1 MRPFTSFVQKVH
13 LKAKHYGFL
22 NFVLINFIVRAVQCT
37 KSFNIVLV
45 LLLKIWKNPLKSV
58 HEIFCNAELCGIL
71 KIKRIISWN
80 YDGIKNFHLAIPE
93 RIWPHFDKQSGT
105 AGAASSLSRQEIKRT
120 SFSNEVNDVD
130 ARVKFSRISYSL
142 IISLQIFFFIQ

>member
-1 MRPFTSFVQKVH
+1 MKLYLSSLSPFQLIFQKLH
-13 LKAKHYGFL
+13 FTAKIYCSHFYVNQLFCAYPKLHKKSNFL
-22 NFVLINFIVRAVQCT
+22 F
-37 KSFNIVLV
+37 V

-93 RIWPHFDKQSGT
+93 RIWLHFDKQSGT

-120 SFSNEVNDVD
+120 SFSNGVNDVD
-130 ARVKFSRISYSL
+130 AQFKISRILYL
-142 IISLQIFFFIQ
+142 